1 MTCGSSLITPLNSSG
16 LNGSRICWIH
26 WTMTTIRQ
34 RLKHTRIGDRIGA
47 VTRSEMA
54 ANEPLLIDIRN
65 ATIWRGS
72 TRVFENLN
80 LQIAQHERVAV
91 IGPNGCGKTT
101 LLKTINRELYP
112 VVATDSYVRILGRER
127 WNVWELRK
135 HIGVVSADLHQRY
148 TPTTTALEVVVS
160 GFHSS
165 IGVHG
170 ILADRV
176 DKLQIDAARA
186 SLAELGVE
194 ALADTPLKSMS
205 TGQQRR
211 CLLARALVHQPQ
223 TLIFDEPTAGLDLTA
238 SFDYLHRIQELA
250 EAGRNI
256 VLVTHY
262 LNEIPPEVQ
271 RIILLSAGTVIAD
284 GPKEKVLTPGLL
296 SDVYGTSI
304 RVREIDG
311 YFLAYPG
318 RETKGK
324 M

>member
-1 MTCGSSLITPLNSSG
+1 MPA
-16 LNGSRICWIH
+16 
-26 WTMTTIRQ
+26 
-34 RLKHTRIGDRIGA
+34 GD
-47 VTRSEMA
+47 
-54 ANEPLLIDIRN
+54 PLLIDIHN

-80 LQIAQHERVAV
+80 LQIAQHERVA
-91 IGPNGCGKTT
+91 ILGPNGCGKTT

-112 VVATDSYVRILGRER
+112 VISSDSHLKVLGKTN

-170 ILADRV
+170 LLASRV
-176 DKLQIDAARA
+176 DKQQLDAAQRT
-186 SLAELGVE
+186 LADLGIE
-194 ALADTPLKSMS
+194 ALANTPLNAMS

-211 CLLARALVHQPQ
+211 CLLARALVHEPQ
-223 TLIFDEPTAGLDLTA
+223 TLIFDEPTAGLDLAA
-238 SFDYLHRIQELA
+238 SFDYLARIRELSA
-250 EAGRNI
+250 AGRNI
-256 VLVTHY
+256 VLVTHH
-262 LNEIPPEVQ
+262 LNEIPPEVE
-271 RIILLSAGTVIAD
+271 RVILLSAGKVVAD
-284 GPKEKVLTPGLL
+284 GHKADILTSERL
-296 SDVYGTSI
+296 SDIYGTSI
-304 RVREIDG
+304 RVREVDG

-318 RETKGK
+318 PESPGK